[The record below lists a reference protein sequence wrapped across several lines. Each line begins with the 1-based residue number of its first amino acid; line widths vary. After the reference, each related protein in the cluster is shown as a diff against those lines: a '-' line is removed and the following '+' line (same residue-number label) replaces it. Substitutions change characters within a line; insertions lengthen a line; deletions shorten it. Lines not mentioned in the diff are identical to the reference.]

1 MKFAAAKG
9 DRFYRRKWQLSPDI
23 IVNRTDKRVR
33 FMSISPNFLR
43 SLLLTSIFSFV
54 TPMLLLGGGLLSVF
68 LLSYFPGLQ
77 GMSQAIASAL
87 LQFLA
92 TFGSG
97 SSFRGLVVIG
107 LTCSLVGAL
116 FDTYAFYRYQN
127 LRGE

>member
-1 MKFAAAKG
+1 
-9 DRFYRRKWQLSPDI
+9 
-23 IVNRTDKRVR
+23 
-33 FMSISPNFLR
+33 
-43 SLLLTSIFSFV
+43 
-54 TPMLLLGGGLLSVF
+54 MLLLGGGLLSVF

-77 GMSQAIASAL
+77 GMSQVIASAL

-127 LRGE
+127 LRGEWESRGNGEIVEMGDKGEKNSIPSA